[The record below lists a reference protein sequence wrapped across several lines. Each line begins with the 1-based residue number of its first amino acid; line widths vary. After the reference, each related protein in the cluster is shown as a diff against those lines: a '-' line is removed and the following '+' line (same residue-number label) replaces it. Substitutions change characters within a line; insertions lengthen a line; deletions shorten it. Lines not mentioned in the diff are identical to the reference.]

1 MLNCPT
7 CEFADFEHDKCTR
20 LLKHLPHICPYA
32 VERKPCNHFEKIK
45 TMSMEDLAEL
55 FSHLCCPYSLGGKVD
70 CNAENKG
77 CKACWLN
84 WLKEEI
90 KND

>member
-7 CEFADFEHDKCTR
+7 CEFADFEKDKCTR

-32 VERKPCNHFEKIK
+32 EERKPRNHFEEIK
-45 TMSMEDLAEL
+45 AMNMEELAEWI
-55 FSHLCCPYSLGGKVD
+55 YSIQDEDTFRK
-70 CNAENKG
+70 ENYLQPLSKER
-77 CKACWLN
+77 WLT